1 MSKSPLGSPGRHPVK
16 QFKNVTLS
24 HSSCNLEMLP
34 VAAGAVGMWKSGA
47 WFLAGFPRAEGSVG
61 NSPLLLEFSTL
72 SSARHFHSASSAVV
86 SPTRTRPPTILRLP
100 ASGWDDGGR
109 VGDSADRRVF
119 LGALRHRGGGGL
131 AAESEDPPAL
141 GLHRGREL
149 KRIQTLAQALQLR
162 YLHWIGRPTKPPALQ
177 RGLRCW
183 VTPPQAG
190 AYPLFV
196 GQFHRGQEEILK

>member
-1 MSKSPLGSPGRHPVK
+1 MTGLTGPVK

-24 HSSCNLEMLP
+24 HSSCNLKMLP
-34 VAAGAVGMWKSGA
+34 VAVGAVGMWKSGA
-47 WFLAGFPRAEGSVG
+47 GFWAGFPSAEGSVG
-61 NSPLLLEFSTL
+61 NSFLFLEFSTL

-141 GLHRGREL
+141 GLHRVREL
-149 KRIQTLAQALQLR
+149 KRIETLAQALQLR
-162 YLHWIGRPTKPPALQ
+162 YLHRIGRPTSRQPLQ
-177 RGLRCW
+177 RGLWCL
-183 VTPPQAG
+183 VMSPQA
-190 AYPLFV
+190 
-196 GQFHRGQEEILK
+196 